1 MESGILDFGIRSTV
15 QGIRNPTSD
24 RNPVYKLHSQRF
36 QNPVPE
42 IRNPRRGIQNPGL
55 WNPEDSSRYQES
67 RLHCQRI
74 RNPVFGILNPAA
86 WNPESK
92 TGLDSLTR
100 GDLLSYAG
108 FGQQRTRTNSFNV
121 KIMDNVKAN
130 VEKKALKF
138 LPF

>member
-1 MESGILDFGIRSTV
+1 MESGILGFGIRNTV

-24 RNPVYKLHSQRF
+24 WNPEYKLHSQRF

-55 WNPEDSSRYQES
+55 WNPEYSLRYPES
-67 RLHCQRI
+67 RFHCQRI
-74 RNPVFGILNPAA
+74 RNPVFGILNTVA

-100 GDLLSYAG
+100 GDLLRYAG
-108 FGQQRTRTNSFNV
+108 FGQQRT
-121 KIMDNVKAN
+121 
-130 VEKKALKF
+130 
-138 LPF
+138 